1 MMNVIAI
8 LNEVYSP
15 SERNGIK
22 PKYQAFV
29 DEVLLYGGYHTKA
42 QQTKIFKNL
51 FGKEEVD
58 RSTQRNTRSVKKP
71 RIYRSARKN
80 SRKGKNKTRKVRRN
94 NYNES
99 INEYNSS
106 EEVRQAYKEYLRT
119 MSNSI

>member
-42 QQTKIFKNL
+42 QQKKIFKNL
-51 FGKEEVD
+51 FGKDEVD
-58 RSTQRNTRSVKKP
+58 RSTHRNTKSVKQ
-71 RIYRSARKN
+71 SLRKN
-80 SRKGKNKTRKVRRN
+80 NRKNKSRTKKVGNRN
-94 NYNES
+94 
-99 INEYNSS
+99 NSS
-106 EEVRQAYKEYLRT
+106 EEIRSAYKEYLRT
-119 MSNSI
+119 MPNSE